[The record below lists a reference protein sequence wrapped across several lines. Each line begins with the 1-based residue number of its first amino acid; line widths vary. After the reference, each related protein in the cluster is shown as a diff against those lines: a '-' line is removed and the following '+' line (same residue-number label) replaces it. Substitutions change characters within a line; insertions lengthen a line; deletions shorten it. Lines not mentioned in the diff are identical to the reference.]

1 MSTNTNQ
8 LSFGIIDAFIRSI
21 ADGTEPPVT
30 GIDGR
35 NTLVCLEAAI
45 KSSEL
50 GTWVRVELD

>member
-8 LSFGIIDAFIRSI
+8 LSYGIIDAFIRSI

-35 NTLVCLEAAI
+35 NTLAALRRL
-45 KSSEL
+45 SSLLNWAL
-50 GTWVRVELD
+50 GFA